1 MSTKIKIVCSGGE
14 IFHIKNLFD
23 MPQVMIDGIQN
34 VETKEGKDFLL
45 INTCK
50 TGILDPQE
58 YFNYDLL
65 SKKEKLNIATS
76 WYDYSIKY
84 SKMKEEPDIVY

>member
-1 MSTKIKIVCSGGE
+1 MSTRIKVTCSSGK
-14 IFHIKNLFD
+14 IFHIKKLFD
-23 MPQVMIDGIQN
+23 MPQVLIDNIEN
-34 VETKEGKDFLL
+34 AKTEEDKIRLL
-45 INTCK
+45 IGTCK

-58 YFNYDLL
+58 YVSYDFLN
-65 SKKEKLNIATS
+65 KKDQLDVAKT